1 MLPGKR
7 FTFDDIARIA
17 WRGKWILIAPA
28 IVTSVIAATYLRF
41 VPDVYRADTTIL
53 VVAQRVPDIYV
64 KSTVTSRIQDRLQ
77 SISPQILSRSRLEP
91 IIVDLNL
98 YPDRRQQEP
107 MEDVIAY
114 MRSQVEVIT
123 VRGDAFV
130 VGYRSES
137 PVLAQ
142 QVTERLASL
151 FIEENLRDRELQA
164 ENTNQFLE
172 SQLNDAR
179 KRLIEHEK
187 RLETFR
193 MRYAGELPTQAG
205 NNFQAVQTLQMEAQG
220 ITDSIERDRDR
231 RLVLERSLADLS
243 FVPDPADGTARV
255 DTGDDVVQGPG
266 RRPSSRTAR
275 EALRAMRTRLK
286 PEHPDVIR
294 GERIVVE
301 LEQKARVEQAAMAAA
316 AGGAGAPSSAPVSA
330 AERRAR
336 GLRDELAQV
345 SSTIKT
351 KETRLVKLQ
360 EQLAGYRS
368 RLDAAPARESEM
380 TELMRDYE
388 TLQTGYRSLLAK
400 REESKVAA
408 NLERRQIGEQ
418 FRVLDPP
425 RRPERP
431 FSPNRPLV
439 QAIGTLLG
447 LAIGLGIIVLLQV
460 RDQTM
465 HKEADIARFA
475 GPARCWP
482 PCRACATPKSGARIY
497 GRSSACRALQLRA
510 SASRSPLPGAGC
522 ARARSCITSTTA

>member
-7 FTFDDIARIA
+7 FSFDDIARIA
-17 WRGKWILIAPA
+17 WRGKWILLAPA
-28 IVTSVIAATYLRF
+28 IVTSVIAATFLRF

-98 YPDRRQQEP
+98 YPDRRQREP

-114 MRSQVEVIT
+114 MRSQVEVVT

-243 FVPDPADGTARV
+243 FVPDSPTDGTARV
-255 DTGDDVVQGPG
+255 DTGDA
-266 RRPSSRTAR
+266 SSRGPAATELAAAR

-301 LEQKARVEQAAMAAA
+301 LEQKARQEQAAMAAA
-316 AGGAGAPSSAPVSA
+316 AAGGAASASSAPVSA

-345 SSTIKT
+345 TATVKT

-360 EQLAGYRS
+360 EQLANYRS

-388 TLQTGYRSLLAK
+388 TLQSGYRGLLAK

-431 FSPNRPLV
+431 YSPNRPLV
-439 QAIGTLLG
+439 QAIGTLIG
-447 LAIGLGIIVLLQV
+447 LAIGLGIIVLMQV

-465 HKEADIARFA
+465 HKEADVLDSLDLLVLATVPRMRNAEERRSHTRQVVGLSSVAVAGIGVAIAIA
-475 GPARCWP
+475 W
-482 PCRACATPKSGARIY
+482 SW
-497 GRSSACRALQLRA
+497 LR
-510 SASRSPLPGAGC
+510 
-522 ARARSCITSTTA
+522 

>member
-7 FTFDDIARIA
+7 YTFDDIARIA
-17 WRGKWILIAPA
+17 WRGKWILLAPA

-41 VPDVYRADTTIL
+41 VPDVYRADTMIL

-98 YPDRRQQEP
+98 YPDRRQKEP

-123 VRGDAFV
+123 VRGDAFQV
-130 VGYRSES
+130 AYRSES

-187 RLETFR
+187 RLEAFR

-231 RLVLERSLADLS
+231 RLVLERSLADMSAL
-243 FVPDPADGTARV
+243 PDAADGTARV
-255 DTGDDVVQGPG
+255 DAGDASTRGPAAQELAA
-266 RRPSSRTAR
+266 AR
-275 EALRAMRTRLK
+275 ESLRAMRTRLK
-286 PEHPDVIR
+286 PEHPDVVR
-294 GERIVVE
+294 GERIVIE
-301 LEQKARVEQAAMAAA
+301 LEQKARQEQAAMAAA
-316 AGGAGAPSSAPVSA
+316 AAGGAPTAAPVSA

-336 GLRDELAQV
+336 GLRDELEQV
-345 SSTIKT
+345 TTTIKA
-351 KETRLVKLQ
+351 KETRLAKLQ
-360 EQLAGYRS
+360 EQLGAYRS

-388 TLQTGYRSLLAK
+388 TLQSGYRGLLAK

-439 QAIGTLLG
+439 QAVGTFLG
-447 LAIGLGIIVLLQV
+447 LAIGLGIIVLMQV

-465 HKEADIARFA
+465 HKEADVLESLDLLVLATVPRMRNAEERRSHTRQVVGLSSVAVGGIGVAIAIA
-475 GPARCWP
+475 W
-482 PCRACATPKSGARIY
+482 SW
-497 GRSSACRALQLRA
+497 LR
-510 SASRSPLPGAGC
+510 
-522 ARARSCITSTTA
+522 